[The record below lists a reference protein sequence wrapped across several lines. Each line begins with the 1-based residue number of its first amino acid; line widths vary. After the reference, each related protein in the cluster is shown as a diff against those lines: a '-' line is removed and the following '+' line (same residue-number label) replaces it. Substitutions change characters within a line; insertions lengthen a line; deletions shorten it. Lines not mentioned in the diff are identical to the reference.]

1 MAAPDDEAFL
11 KKYGNYKPASTNVPV
26 TTIKPILG
34 GETPEEAAA
43 RRADEERRAAAEARA
58 SSAEARAQAAA
69 QREATRFQQE
79 QAAGGGAKPT
89 EAQQKTLTLLTRI
102 AGGASDIQKTLAL
115 DPEAQQA
122 GLFETLSRNVL
133 GEGVVTRGI
142 AGPERRMVTDAQAD
156 ILDALLTLGT
166 GAAYSREQLIG
177 QTVSY
182 FPQYGDTQ
190 AEIAAKND
198 RLKRLTEAARIQAG
212 PLADKFDE
220 VIKPLLGGA
229 PAEAPKVD
237 AQGREIVAPELRVA
251 EGAEY
256 STDADFQ
263 RQRDAAEAW
272 AATQGLPFDQ
282 ALSQFNAAMQSKG
295 YAAADPQTINVL
307 QWYEQNRPGNRGA
320 VEWALPKSG
329 LRASEAPGRIAALG
343 SGLLT
348 GGTAGLAEEAV
359 GLFDPEAA
367 AKLEAAK
374 RYARENYAGTELL
387 GEVIGGFATPLSRIG
402 RGGTIAGEATR
413 GAVYGGLMGAG
424 EPAAGADLTE
434 RLTGGVIGAGLG
446 GAIGGAAQRVLGGG
460 LPRAVEISPAGG
472 APEMPAGVIAP
483 EAPPVAAVAP
493 EVAPA
498 APAGMAEEVV
508 IEAATMT
515 PQEIGDLARKA
526 VGRGPGSAKAK
537 SQLATLAKSN
547 PEAVAAAD
555 RLGLELPVDV
565 LSDNAQLRSL
575 TGLARSEVG
584 SEAETAWGETARSVI
599 QRANQA
605 MDELGATT
613 DLTQV
618 SADVFKRVDDA
629 QKSLGNQA
637 SLLREEVEAT
647 FNTTDRVEP
656 TRIREWLQ
664 SRIDELGGGKE
675 GLAALSPEEKKLWGV
690 VSKGQPTYA
699 RLNEARDMIGQA
711 LNKGTGPW
719 ADANLSRVKQLYGAL
734 ADDQINFIEATA
746 GKEIADKQRAANT
759 LFQEMFKNREQMQD
773 IFGKDLSKSL
783 VPLMQRAITSGS
795 KGDISALNQL
805 VSSVPEDMR
814 GMVLTSALFNA
825 AKTRSGARG
834 AEEMF
839 SFTNFSKIYR
849 DLRNNKEVYK
859 QIAKAVGPDGDR
871 LLTDLYAISRRM
883 ADAESKVLKTGKAN
897 QALDNSLNAE
907 RLLNRVLKGAGA
919 RLGAATVGGVAAGPV
934 GVAVAGGLTEGAQYI
949 AQGMGKKNADKV
961 HALLS
966 SEQFRNLIDNVG
978 SGGNV
983 DQAINRV
990 ASSRPFIDYLKSIGV
1005 EAKQGKNWLRSAFT
1019 VAPVSGVTRQAES
1032 QQPVAAP
1039 PMAAQQ

>member
-1 MAAPDDEAFL
+1 MAQIDPNTVQWDAPPQPVG
-11 KKYGNYKPASTNVPV
+11 KPV
-26 TTIKPILG
+26 TGAKDQPLQGGVILPGKPDK
-34 GETPEEAAA
+34 P
-43 RRADEERRAAAEARA
+43 
-58 SSAEARAQAAA
+58 
-69 QREATRFQQE
+69 REAPSGYRWVNGNLE
-79 QAAGGGAKPT
+79 PIPGGPADPNAPKPTDAKPT

-102 AGGASDIQKTLAL
+102 AGGASDIQKTLAI

-177 QTVSY
+177 QTISY

-212 PLADKFDE
+212 PLADRFDE

-251 EGAEY
+251 EGAEF
-256 STDADFQ
+256 STEQDFK
-263 RQRDAAEAW
+263 RQRDSAEAW

-282 ALSQFNAAMQSKG
+282 ALAQFNAAMQAKG
-295 YAAADPQTINVL
+295 YGAAGPETINVL
-307 QWYEQNRPGNRGA
+307 QWWEQNKPGDRGA
-320 VEWALPKSG
+320 VVWELPKTG
-329 LRASEAPGRIAALG
+329 VREAKAPGAISALG

-348 GGTAGLAEEAV
+348 GGTAGMAEEVV

-387 GEVIGGFATPLSRIG
+387 GEVVGGLTSPLSRIG
-402 RGGTIAGEATR
+402 RGGTIGGEATR

-434 RLTGGVIGAGLG
+434 RLTQGVIGAGLG
-446 GAIGGAAQRVLGGG
+446 GAIGGAAQRVLGGR
-460 LPRAVEISPAGG
+460 LPPGVEMPSAGG
-472 APEMPAGVIAP
+472 APEMPAAAVAPEAGPAATVAP
-483 EAPPVAAVAP
+483 EAPPMAT
-493 EVAPA
+493 A
-498 APAGMAEEVV
+498 APTSMAEEVV
-508 IEAATMT
+508 VESATMT
-515 PQEIGDLARKA
+515 PQEIGDLARRA
-526 VGRGPGSAKAK
+526 VGRGPGSSKAK
-537 SQLATLAKSN
+537 SQLATIAKSN
-547 PEAVAAAD
+547 PEAVAAAN

-664 SRIDELGGGKE
+664 GRIDELGGGKE

-759 LFQEMFKNREQMQD
+759 LFQEMFKGREQMQD

-783 VPLMQRAITSGS
+783 VPLMQRAIISGS

-814 GMVLTSALFNA
+814 GTVLTSALFNA
-825 AKTRSGARG
+825 AKTRAGARG
-834 AEEMF
+834 ADEMF

-859 QIAKAVGPDGDR
+859 QIAKAVGPEGDR

-990 ASSRPFIDYLKSIGV
+990 AGSRPFIDYIKSIGV
-1005 EAKQGKNWLRSAFT
+1005 ETKQGKNWLRSAIT
-1019 VAPVSGVTRQAES
+1019 VAPVSGVTRQGES

-1039 PMAAQQ
+1039 PMTVQQ

>member
-1 MAAPDDEAFL
+1 MAEQYQEGEVLKGSDGKTYIVVGGVPREQVSAPAIESGVYRLPTSPQKAAEEARKARGAEIAESAEQRAVGGEQRDITKQITDL
-11 KKYGNYKPASTNVPV
+11 QKDYRGYDSYKKYTAAVGLYNAGLNTQPNTAGDLELITYAAKMRDP
-26 TTIKPILG
+26 TTGVLG
-34 GETPEEAAA
+34 GEAEQTKKIETYVNQIKAEVAKQFGWEEGGTLTPEG
-43 RRADEERRAAAEARA
+43 
-58 SSAEARAQAAA
+58 
-69 QREATRFQQE
+69 REFLRTNLRNAFENNFRPLYLQDREYFT
-79 QAAGGGAKPT
+79 
-89 EAQQKTLTLLTRI
+89 
-102 AGGASDIQKTLAL
+102 
-115 DPEAQQA
+115 QQA
-122 GLFETLSRNVL
+122 LAS
-133 GEGVVTRGI
+133 GI
-142 AGPERRMVTDAQAD
+142 DPVRIVGPDPYDAYKQS
-156 ILDALLTLGT
+156 I
-166 GAAYSREQLIG
+166 E
-177 QTVSY
+177 SY
-182 FPQYGDTQ
+182 W
-190 AEIAAKND
+190 K
-198 RLKRLTEAARIQAG
+198 
-212 PLADKFDE
+212 
-220 VIKPLLGGA
+220 
-229 PAEAPKVD
+229 PKVD

-251 EGAEY
+251 EGAEF
-256 STDADFQ
+256 STEQDFK
-263 RQRDAAEAW
+263 RQRDSAEAW
-272 AATQGLPFDQ
+272 ADTQGLPFDQ
-282 ALSQFNAAMQSKG
+282 ALAKFNATMQAKG
-295 YAAADPQTINVL
+295 YGPAGKDTIDVL
-307 QWYEQNRPGNRGA
+307 QWWEKKNPNDRGA
-320 VEWALPKSG
+320 VVWELPKSG
-329 LRASEAPGRIAALG
+329 VRKAEAPGTIAALG

-348 GGTAGLAEEAV
+348 GGTAGMAEEV
-359 GLFDPEAA
+359 TGLFNPEAA

-374 RYARENYAGTELL
+374 RYAREQQPGAELT
-387 GEVIGGFATPLSRIG
+387 GEIIGGLLSPLSRIG
-402 RGGTIAGEATR
+402 PGGTVAGEATR

-424 EPAAGADLTE
+424 EPAPNADLTD
-434 RLTGGVIGAGLG
+434 RLIQGAIGAGLG
-446 GAIGGAAQRVLGGG
+446 GVTGGAVQRVLGGRMPPG
-460 LPRAVEISPAGG
+460 VEMPSAGG
-472 APEMPAGVIAP
+472 APEMPAV
-483 EAPPVAAVAP
+483 AVAP
-493 EVAPA
+493 EASPMATA
-498 APAGMAEEVV
+498 APTGIAEEVV
-508 IEAATMT
+508 VEAATMT
-515 PQEIGDLARKA
+515 PQEIGDLARRA

-537 SQLATLAKSN
+537 SQLATIAKSN
-547 PEAVAAAD
+547 PEAVAAAN

-629 QKSLGNQA
+629 QKALGNQA

-656 TRIREWLQ
+656 ARIREWLQ
-664 SRIDELGGGKE
+664 GRIDELGGGKE
-675 GLAALSPEEKKLWGV
+675 GLAALSAEEKKLWGA

-759 LFQEMFKNREQMQD
+759 LFQEMYKGREQMQD

-783 VPLMQRAITSGS
+783 VPLMQRAITSGA

-814 GMVLTSALFNA
+814 GTVLTSALFNA

-859 QIAKAVGPDGDR
+859 QIAKAVGPEGDR

-934 GVAVAGGLTEGAQYI
+934 GVAVAGGITEGAQYI

-990 ASSRPFIDYLKSIGV
+990 SSSRPFIDYLKSIGV
-1005 EAKQGKNWLRSAFT
+1005 EAKQGKNWLRSALT
-1019 VAPVSGVTRQAES
+1019 VAPVSGVTRQGES

-1039 PMAAQQ
+1039 PMTVQQ

>member
-1 MAAPDDEAFL
+1 MAQIDPNTVQWDAPPQPVG
-11 KKYGNYKPASTNVPV
+11 KPV
-26 TTIKPILG
+26 TGAKDQPLQGGVILPGKP
-34 GETPEEAAA
+34 EKPE
-43 RRADEERRAAAEARA
+43 
-58 SSAEARAQAAA
+58 
-69 QREATRFQQE
+69 
-79 QAAGGGAKPT
+79 KPT
-89 EAQQKTLTLLTRI
+89 ETFRLATEAEKKA
-102 AGGASDIQKTLAL
+102 AGL
-115 DPEAQQA
+115 DPNRAYQISNI
-122 GLFETLSRNVL
+122 T
-133 GEGVVTRGI
+133 GEFKDVGGQPTAKPAAVDPNRI
-142 AGPERRMVTDAQAD
+142 MKINSA
-156 ILDALLTLGT
+156 LDALANIRQLAEKSLSVGETAGRV
-166 GAAYSREQLIG
+166 RETPLIG
-177 QTVSY
+177 AVLGQNRADLEGALSLVEGNLIQDQLAVLAQINPGGIASLAN
-182 FPQYGDTQ
+182 
-190 AEIAAKND
+190 AESEARRLASSIANLDPNQSQGQFLTGVQRAEEYYKRQLDQLGAK
-198 RLKRLTEAARIQAG
+198 RESSI
-212 PLADKFDE
+212 
-220 VIKPLLGGA
+220 
-229 PAEAPKVD
+229 KVD
-237 AQGREIVAPELRVA
+237 AQGREIVTPELRVA
-251 EGAEY
+251 EGAEF
-256 STDADFQ
+256 STEQDFK
-263 RQRDAAEAW
+263 RQRDSAEAW

-282 ALSQFNAAMQSKG
+282 ALAQFNSTMQAKG
-295 YAAADPQTINVL
+295 YGPAGKETIDVL
-307 QWYEQNRPGNRGA
+307 QWWEKNKPADRGA
-320 VEWALPKSG
+320 VQWALPKTGVRESQ
-329 LRASEAPGRIAALG
+329 APGRIAALG

-348 GGTAGLAEEAV
+348 GGTAGMAEEV
-359 GLFDPEAA
+359 TSLFDPAAA
-367 AKLEAAK
+367 AKLEASK

-387 GEVIGGFATPLSRIG
+387 GEAIGGFISPFSRIG
-402 RGGTIAGEATR
+402 PGGTIGGEATR
-413 GAVYGGLMGAG
+413 GAIYGGLMGAG
-424 EPAAGADLTE
+424 EPTLGADITE
-434 RLTGGVIGAGLG
+434 RLKQGVIGAGLG
-446 GAIGGAAQRVLGGG
+446 GAIGGAAQRVLGGR
-460 LPRAVEISPAGG
+460 LPPGVEIPPASSAPEIPAGAM
-472 APEMPAGVIAP
+472 APEAGPAATVAP
-483 EAPPVAAVAP
+483 EAPPMAATVP
-493 EVAPA
+493 T
-498 APAGMAEEVV
+498 GMAEEVV
-508 IEAATMT
+508 VEAATMT

-537 SQLATLAKSN
+537 SQLATIAKSN

-605 MDELGATT
+605 MDELGATP

-629 QKSLGNQA
+629 QQALGKQA
-637 SLLREEVEAT
+637 GLLREEVEAT

-664 SRIDELGGGKE
+664 GRINELGGGKE
-675 GLAALSPEEKKLWGV
+675 GLAALSAEEKKLWGA
-690 VSKGQPTYA
+690 VSKGKPTYA

-734 ADDQINFIEATA
+734 ADDQINFIESTA

-759 LFQEMFKNREQMQD
+759 LFQEMYKGREQMQD

-783 VPLMQRAITSGS
+783 VPLMQRAITSGA

-814 GMVLTSALFNA
+814 GTVLTSALFNA

-834 AEEMF
+834 ADEMF
-839 SFTNFSKIYR
+839 SFTNFSNIYR
-849 DLRNNKEVYK
+849 DLRSNKEVYK
-859 QIAKAVGPDGDR
+859 QIAKAIGPEGDR

-978 SGGNV
+978 SSGNI

-990 ASSRPFIDYLKSIGV
+990 AGSRPFIDYLKSIGV
-1005 EAKQGKNWLRSAFT
+1005 EAKQGKNWLRSALT
-1019 VAPVSGVTRQAES
+1019 VAPISGVTRQGES
-1032 QQPVAAP
+1032 EQPVVP
-1039 PMAAQQ
+1039 TPMIAQQ

>member
-11 KKYGNYKPASTNVPV
+11 KKYGNYKPAQTSVPV

-43 RRADEERRAAAEARA
+43 RRAQEEREARGGQIA
-58 SSAEARAQAAA
+58 ESAEARAARGEERQVSA
-69 QREATRFQQE
+69 QQFDQIGKLRTEFLGIPEVRQFREVTNATRQIIGLAKGEGSPMGDIGLIFSYMKTLDPGSVVREGE
-79 QAAGGGAKPT
+79 QASAQNAAGVPERIRNYYNQLIAGERLSPEQRADMANTAISIYDTRKIGYEDLANT
-89 EAQQKTLTLLTRI
+89 YRGLLTDL
-102 AGGASDIQKTLAL
+102 GADPDRQGVTLAPAL
-115 DPEAQQA
+115 Q
-122 GLFETLSRNVL
+122 F
-133 GEGVVTRGI
+133 GEGRDQ
-142 AGPERRMVTDAQAD
+142 R
-156 ILDALLTLGT
+156 
-166 GAAYSREQLIG
+166 
-177 QTVSY
+177 
-182 FPQYGDTQ
+182 
-190 AEIAAKND
+190 AEI
-198 RLKRLTEAARIQAG
+198 I
-212 PLADKFDE
+212 P
-220 VIKPLLGGA
+220 
-229 PAEAPKVD
+229 
-237 AQGREIVAPELRVA
+237 PELRVA

-295 YAAADPQTINVL
+295 YAAADPQTVNIL

-387 GEVIGGFATPLSRIG
+387 GEVIGGFTTPLSRIG

-446 GAIGGAAQRVLGGG
+446 GVIGGAAQRVLGGG
-460 LPRAVEISPAGG
+460 LPRAVEIPPAGG
-472 APEMPAGVIAP
+472 VPEMPAGVIAP

-664 SRIDELGGGKE
+664 GRIDELGGGKE
-675 GLAALSPEEKKLWGV
+675 GLAALSPEEKRLWGV

-759 LFQEMFKNREQMQD
+759 LFQEMFKGREQMQD

-783 VPLMQRAITSGS
+783 VPLMQRAITSGA

-814 GMVLTSALFNA
+814 GTVLTSALFNA
-825 AKTRSGARG
+825 AKTRAGARG
-834 AEEMF
+834 ADEMF

-859 QIAKAVGPDGDR
+859 QIAKSVGPEGDR

-990 ASSRPFIDYLKSIGV
+990 SSSRPFIDYLKSIGV